1 MRSLGYQPPEFL
13 NKIQENKWTWVI
25 ATWFIGGQ
33 IQASM
38 LSSGAFE
45 IYANDVLEYSK
56 LETGRMPDMQIIMNI
71 LAKHNIHS

>member
-1 MRSLGYQPPEFL
+1 
-13 NKIQENKWTWVI
+13 
-25 ATWFIGGQ
+25 
-33 IQASM
+33 M